1 MRRGTIFAPVNLS
14 HSPLR
19 VICISFMKTTIARLL
34 MEKRLATQ
42 SQLAYLR
49 RTVNEP
55 NPDTNAEPIFHPP
68 SLYPLSDV
76 RAGVSVRIKR
86 VSASPEITSRL
97 REMGFCEDQ
106 KIRLISRQSNLIC
119 QVCHA
124 RLGISSQLAEKI
136 LVEPLTGQQA
146 A

>member
-1 MRRGTIFAPVNLS
+1 MA
-14 HSPLR
+14 LR
-19 VICISFMKTTIARLL
+19 FPPQSKVRSFLQPSLNWPNFSAL
-34 MEKRLATQ
+34 
-42 SQLAYLR
+42 
-49 RTVNEP
+49 VNELVQKP
-55 NPDTNAEPIFHPP
+55 IVAQNPSQPL
-68 SLYPLSDV
+68 LYPLSDV
-76 RAGVSVRIKR
+76 RAGVSVRIKQ